1 MSTCAVLLLSILVW
15 GAALHKYE
23 SFLGKRVEAR
33 YRTDYIYHSAT
44 GVITLDNGSSIF
56 IEDHFE
62 QDGKKKMLRV
72 EIPYGCI
79 LSVIELSLDG
89 SGRS

>member
-1 MSTCAVLLLSILVW
+1 MN
-15 GAALHKYE
+15 KYD

-33 YRTDYIYHSAT
+33 YRTGYVYHSAT
-44 GVITLDNGSSIF
+44 GTVTADSGSSIS

-72 EIPYGCI
+72 EIPYEYI
-79 LSVIELSLDG
+79 LSLIELPAG
-89 SGRS
+89 NSGHS

>member
-1 MSTCAVLLLSILVW
+1 MRYYCCPYQYGV
-15 GAALHKYE
+15 AALHKYE